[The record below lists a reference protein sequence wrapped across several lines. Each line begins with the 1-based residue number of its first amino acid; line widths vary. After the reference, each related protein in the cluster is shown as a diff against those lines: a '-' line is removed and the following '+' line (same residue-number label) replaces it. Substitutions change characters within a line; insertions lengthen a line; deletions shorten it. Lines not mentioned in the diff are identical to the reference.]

1 MSIALARLK
10 CLFLVLFLAHSL
22 VGCSVSGPP
31 GTRSAGTIYGM
42 TKWEPAKEVMLRDR
56 LETMSNAAA
65 IVLTGRGPPLYRP
78 DILIDGVK
86 VGEISDGKQFVFI
99 VKPDVWWIKAAEGF
113 VGLGCSDEEIKET
126 LKAGEVRHF
135 IVTFNASGCVR
146 GGSRTLF
153 RSVKN
158 SAILPGAS
166 GYLVR
171 FSSVGDI
178 GYERR
183 TPEQQ
188 ATDEAN
194 LAASRA
200 EYEAKSK
207 LEAEQERTKAEAV
220 RVEGARKAFDAERQ
234 LEREKKVRDQLI
246 ENERLRVAR
255 EGDGSPDDL
264 TCKQR
269 RLKPQSAGYEK
280 CRVSLAEHR
289 AKEEAGRRSSEAN
302 KSAAEKEQDNKL
314 PAPATAVQAVREKT
328 KPRAADSSYLDEAK
342 AKCVDLGFKL
352 ATEAFGKCVLQLSK

>member
-10 CLFLVLFLAHSL
+10 CLFLVLFVAHSL

-146 GGSRTLF
+146 GG
-153 RSVKN
+153 
-158 SAILPGAS
+158 
-166 GYLVR
+166 
-171 FSSVGDI
+171 
-178 GYERR
+178 
-183 TPEQQ
+183 
-188 ATDEAN
+188 
-194 LAASRA
+194 
-200 EYEAKSK
+200 
-207 LEAEQERTKAEAV
+207 
-220 RVEGARKAFDAERQ
+220 
-234 LEREKKVRDQLI
+234 
-246 ENERLRVAR
+246 VA
-255 EGDGSPDDL
+255 
-264 TCKQR
+264 
-269 RLKPQSAGYEK
+269 
-280 CRVSLAEHR
+280 H
-289 AKEEAGRRSSEAN
+289 
-302 KSAAEKEQDNKL
+302 
-314 PAPATAVQAVREKT
+314 
-328 KPRAADSSYLDEAK
+328 YLDLLRTA
-342 AKCVDLGFKL
+342 
-352 ATEAFGKCVLQLSK
+352 LSSQARLVTWCDSAQ